1 MGLDQ
6 STRCCAAAAAAAAAA
21 AEGQTDRQTV
31 GRQTPGRCFSLSAKD
46 VASIKSK
53 RRYCT
58 RQFTYRTTLIS
69 ESFDM
74 VFISQK
80 IKQKTETVSLNLL
93 VVANQ
98 LLSR

>member
-6 STRCCAAAAAAAAAA
+6 STRCSAAAAAAAAAA

-58 RQFTYRTTLIS
+58 RQFTYTLIS

-80 IKQKTETVSLNLL
+80 IQQKTETVSLNLL